1 VDLFVDKV
9 CSMLESGLLRE
20 KAVDL
25 FATWS
30 VSDGNTAA
38 CASALTL
45 RFLLFWKD
53 GRELL

>member
-1 VDLFVDKV
+1 MDLFVDKV